1 MKIIVAPDSFK
12 GSLSAVEAANAI
24 DKGIKKAFPHA
35 ETVLIPVADGG
46 EGTLE
51 TLVAATKGEVKH
63 VIVTDPLGNK
73 VEAGYGVLG
82 DKKTCVIE
90 MAAASGLTLLS
101 EEELSPLEATTYG
114 TGQLIKQ
121 ALDDG
126 FTSFVVG
133 LGGSAT
139 NDGGAGMLQALGLRI
154 LDTEGNEIG
163 YGGAALDKIASIET
177 DSFDSR
183 IKDCQ
188 FLIASDV
195 ENPLI
200 GFNGASH
207 IFGPQK
213 GATPEIIEQL
223 DKNLAHFADQVAEV
237 TGIRLHDM
245 PGAGAA
251 GGIGGAFQ
259 AFFPCELERGID
271 VVLEYSN
278 INQFLTGTDLVITGE
293 GRVDGQ
299 TASGKTP
306 LGVAQTA
313 QRQGVP
319 TIILAGSAGDDTAV
333 LHDFGVVSIHSIIN
347 KPMTLEESMRN
358 ASVLLELSAEQVV
371 RSYCYAFN
379 HIKGGAVYEN

>member
-24 DKGIKKAFPHA
+24 DKGIKNAFPDA
-35 ETVLIPVADGG
+35 ESVLIPVADGG

-51 TLVAATKGEVKH
+51 TLVAATKGEIRN

-90 MAAASGLTLLS
+90 MAAASGLTLIS
-101 EEELSPLEATTYG
+101 NEELSPLEATTYG

-126 FTSFVVG
+126 FTSFIVG

-154 LDTEGNEIG
+154 SDADGNEIG
-163 YGGAALDKIASIET
+163 YGGASLEQIASIDT

-183 IKDCQ
+183 IKGCQ

-200 GFNGASH
+200 GPNGASH

-223 DKNLAHFADQVAEV
+223 DQNLTHWADQVAKV
-237 TGIRLHDM
+237 TGIELHDL

-259 AFFPCELERGID
+259 AFFPCEVERGID

-278 INQFLTGTDLVITGE
+278 INQFLPGTDLVITGE

-313 QRQGVP
+313 KMQGVP
-319 TIILAGSAGDDTAV
+319 TIILAGSVSEDASV

-347 KPMTLEESMRN
+347 RPMTLEESIQN
-358 ASVLLELSAEQVV
+358 ASTLLELSSEQVI
-371 RSYCYAFN
+371 RAYFHSIN

>member
-1 MKIIVAPDSFK
+1 MKIVIAPDSFK

-24 DKGIKKAFPHA
+24 NKGIKNAFPDA
-35 ETVLIPVADGG
+35 ETALIPVADGG

-51 TLVAATKGEVKH
+51 TLIVATGGEKRNV
-63 VIVTDPLGNK
+63 VVTGPLGDK

-101 EEELSPLEATTYG
+101 DGELSPLEATTYG
-114 TGQLIKQ
+114 TGELIKQ
-121 ALDDG
+121 ALDNG
-126 FTSFVVG
+126 FTSFIVG

-154 LDTEGNEIG
+154 LDADGNEIG
-163 YGGAALDKIASIET
+163 YGGGSLDKIASIEA

-183 IKDCQ
+183 LKDCH

-195 ENPLI
+195 ENPLV
-200 GFNGASH
+200 GPNGASH

-213 GATPEIIEQL
+213 GATPEIVEQL
-223 DKNLAHFADQVAEV
+223 DQNLAHWADHVAKITE
-237 TGIRLHDM
+237 IELHNM

-259 AFFPCELERGID
+259 AFFPCEVERGID

-278 INQFLTGTDLVITGE
+278 MNQYLTGTDLVITGE

-306 LGVAQTA
+306 MGVAQTA
-313 QRQGVP
+313 KMKGVP
-319 TIILAGSAGDDTAV
+319 TVILAGSVGEDAAV
-333 LHDFGVVSIHSIIN
+333 LHDFGIVSIHSIIN
-347 KPMTLEESMRN
+347 KPMTLEAAVRN
-358 ASVLLELSAEQVV
+358 AAELLELSAEQVV
-371 RSYCYAFN
+371 RTYFHSVN
-379 HIKGGAVYEN
+379 HI

>member
-24 DKGIKKAFPHA
+24 DKGIKKAFPAA
-35 ETVLIPVADGG
+35 ETVLLPVADGG

-51 TLVAATKGEVKH
+51 TLVAATNGEIRK
-63 VIVTDPLGNK
+63 VTVTGPLGNK

-82 DKKTCVIE
+82 DGKTCVIE
-90 MAAASGLTLLS
+90 MASASGLTLLS
-101 EEELSPLEATTYG
+101 AKQLSPLEATTYG

-126 FTSFVVG
+126 FTSFVIG

-139 NDGGAGMLQALGLRI
+139 NDGGAGMLQALGLAI
-154 LDTEGNEIG
+154 LDADGKDIG
-163 YGGAALDKIASIET
+163 YGGASLDRIASI
-177 DSFDSR
+177 DAASFDSR
-183 IKDCQ
+183 IKDCH

-200 GFNGASH
+200 GPNGASH

-213 GATPEIIEQL
+213 GATPDIIAQL
-223 DKNLAHFADQVAEV
+223 DKNLTHWADQVAKV
-237 TGIRLHDM
+237 TEIKLHDM

-278 INQFLTGTDLVITGE
+278 IDQFLTGTDLVITGE

-313 QRQGVP
+313 KKQGVP
-319 TIILAGSAGDDTAV
+319 TVILAGSVSEDAAV

-347 KPMTLEESMRN
+347 KPMTLEESIRN
-358 ASVLLELSAEQVV
+358 ASKLLELSTEQVI
-371 RSYCYAFN
+371 RSYFYAVN
-379 HIKGGAVYEN
+379 HIQGGAIYEN

>member
-1 MKIIVAPDSFK
+1 MKIVIAPDSFK

-24 DKGIKKAFPHA
+24 NKGVKNAFPDA
-35 ETVLIPVADGG
+35 KTVLIPVADGG

-51 TLVAATKGEVKH
+51 TLIAATGGELRNV
-63 VIVTDPLGNK
+63 VVTDPLGNK

-90 MAAASGLTLLS
+90 MAAASGLTLIS
-101 EEELSPLEATTYG
+101 NEELSPLETTTYG

-126 FTSFVVG
+126 FTSFAVG

-154 LDTEGNEIG
+154 LDEDENEIG
-163 YGGAALDKIASIET
+163 YGGGSLDKIASI
-177 DSFDSR
+177 DVDAFDSR
-183 IKDCQ
+183 IKECQ

-200 GFNGASH
+200 GPNGASH

-213 GATPEIIEQL
+213 GATPEMIEQL
-223 DKNLAHFADQVAEV
+223 DQNLTHWADYVAEV

-245 PGAGAA
+245 AGAGAA

-259 AFFPCELERGID
+259 AFFPCEVKRGID

-278 INQFLTGTDLVITGE
+278 INHFLTGADLVFTGE

-306 LGVAQTA
+306 MGVAQMA
-313 QRQGVP
+313 KMQGVP
-319 TIILAGSAGDDTAV
+319 TVILAGSVNEDAAV

-347 KPMTLEESMRN
+347 KPMTLDEAVRS
-358 ASVLLELSAEQVV
+358 ASVLLEWSAEQIV
-371 RSYCYAFN
+371 RSYFHPAN
-379 HIKGGAVYEN
+379 RN